1 MKEEF
6 LNLLRSVKREGID
19 DLIRFIENTDFFTAP
34 ASTRFHGDHAGG
46 LVEHSMKVYEILQEK
61 VKNAPIALNITP
73 DTMKIE
79 QLLHNMCKANLYKN
93 NNGD

>member
-34 ASTRFHGDHAGG
+34 ASTRFHGDYAGG
-46 LVEHSMKVYEILQEK
+46 LVEHSMKSRS
-61 VKNAPIALNITP
+61 P
-73 DTMKIE
+73 
-79 QLLHNMCKANLYKN
+79 LLRLCLWMTRR
-93 NNGD
+93 

>member
-34 ASTRFHGDHAGG
+34 ASTRSTAGFPRINIMA
-46 LVEHSMKVYEILQEK
+46 VEIMINPMITLFSFSSIDLLKVFRKETE
-61 VKNAPIALNITP
+61 V
-73 DTMKIE
+73 
-79 QLLHNMCKANLYKN
+79 
-93 NNGD
+93 

>member
-34 ASTRFHGDHAGG
+34 ASTRSTAGFPR
-46 LVEHSMKVYEILQEK
+46 I
-61 VKNAPIALNITP
+61 NIM
-73 DTMKIE
+73 D
-79 QLLHNMCKANLYKN
+79 L
-93 NNGD
+93 